1 MAESERAD
9 EVVPLVLVAIG
20 KHPLGVVEADLVAE
34 TELDPEWLRVVLAR
48 ANERNLASLE
58 YNEDG
63 RPGKWR
69 LTPDGVEL
77 TQGPS

>member
-48 ANERNLASLE
+48 ANERNPRHLNTTKMAGPENGDSPPMAS
-58 YNEDG
+58 
-63 RPGKWR
+63 
-69 LTPDGVEL
+69 
-77 TQGPS
+77 S